1 MQESRNNDRPDHPLR
16 HLTEA
21 QFMALGS
28 NAVVYVKHVTGEAL
42 SAILPET
49 ALDDEADY
57 HVVVS
62 ADGSPLMVADNEEA
76 VVDWLAGQNVGIVT
90 LH

>member
-1 MQESRNNDRPDHPLR
+1 MQENRETQLDNPLR

-21 QFMALGS
+21 QFMALGG
-28 NAVVYVKHVTGEAL
+28 NAVVYVKQLKGNNLGSIVPDA
-42 SAILPET
+42 AF
-49 ALDDEADY
+49 ADDQDF

-62 ADGSPLMVADNEEA
+62 ADGSPLMIGDSAEA
-76 VVDWLAGQNVGIVT
+76 VAEWLEGQPYGIVT

>member
-28 NAVVYVKHVTGEAL
+28 NAVVYVKHVRGDTL
-42 SAILPET
+42 TTMLPET
-49 ALDDEADY
+49 GLDGESDY
-57 HVVVS
+57 HIVVS
-62 ADGSPLMVADNEEA
+62 ADGQPLMVADSEEA
-76 VVDWLAGQNVGIVT
+76 VADWLSGQNVGIVT

>member
-28 NAVVYVKHVTGEAL
+28 NAVVYVKHVRGDSLNT
-42 SAILPET
+42 ILPET
-49 ALDDEADY
+49 GLDEESDY
-57 HVVVS
+57 HIVVS
-62 ADGSPLMVADNEEA
+62 ADGQPLMVADSEEA
-76 VVDWLAGQNVGIVT
+76 VADWLSGRNVGIVT

>member
-28 NAVVYVKHVTGEAL
+28 NAVVYVKHIRGEQLNSMLPQTG
-42 SAILPET
+42 
-49 ALDDEADY
+49 LDEGSDY
-57 HVVVS
+57 HIVVS
-62 ADGSPLMVADNEEA
+62 ADGQPLMVADSEEA
-76 VVDWLAGQNVGIVT
+76 VADWLSGQNVGIVT